1 MRKFYL
7 LQPEETNHV
16 KLLNLRENILQ
27 GYWKKKFLGPRKSW
41 PPVHPLINLLQCKHH
56 WPKNSTNF
64 FFKWNTDQQ
73 FQGKK
78 LKWTCTTPSCLTVL
92 NSTHQ
97 GLQVTQIKPYLAW
110 LLQFLRHP
118 QETGS
123 TDSMKLSQDQRIS
136 EPFSKTTHGAQ

>member
-1 MRKFYL
+1 MFSN
-7 LQPEETNHV
+7 ETQINSF
-16 KLLNLRENILQ
+16 RE
-27 GYWKKKFLGPRKSW
+27 KKTW
-41 PPVHPLINLLQCKHH
+41 
-56 WPKNSTNF
+56 
-64 FFKWNTDQQ
+64 
-73 FQGKK
+73 
-78 LKWTCTTPSCLTVL
+78 TTPSCLTVL

-136 EPFSKTTHGAQ
+136 EPFSKTTHVAQ